1 MEVHTANVKKPD
13 RINKEFMIRVRVT
26 RAEHEKFV
34 ELAKEKGYQS
44 VSSFIRSLPTDEKK
58 VKEKSI
64 S

>member
-1 MEVHTANVKKPD
+1 MANVKKPD

-34 ELAKEKGYQS
+34 QLAKEKGYRS
-44 VSSFIRSLPTDEKK
+44 VSGFIRSLVTDENKATKK
-58 VKEKSI
+58 NI